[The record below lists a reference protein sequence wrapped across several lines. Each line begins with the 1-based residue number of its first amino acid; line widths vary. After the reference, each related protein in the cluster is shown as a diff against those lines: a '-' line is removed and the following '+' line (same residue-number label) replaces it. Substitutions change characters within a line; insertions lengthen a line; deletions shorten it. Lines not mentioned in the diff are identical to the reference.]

1 MEDLSIVSILVSA
14 ISSTVAIIIAIILNW
29 WQNKKTNERLEKSL
43 DHEIKLRN
51 ERVQKMYNIVK
62 EVFNTFNF
70 DTKKRLLLSV
80 FGRQGAQHSYTNPKI
95 SMNEE
100 DLNIPIEGDYE
111 EKKALLKFFKNDYK
125 YLWIDEIY
133 AYGFGSFYNNS
144 IKVQG
149 GDLFVC
155 KGFYETKEDISE
167 ITVKD
172 VLLFILNKLKSDSR
186 EYWGIELK

>member
-1 MEDLSIVSILVSA
+1 MEDLSILSILVSA

-43 DHEIKLRN
+43 NHEIKLRN
-51 ERVQKMYNIVK
+51 ERVQKMYDIVK
-62 EVFNTFNF
+62 EVFNTLNF

-100 DLNIPIEGDYE
+100 DLHIPIEGDYE

-155 KGFYETKEDISE
+155 KGFYETKEDINE

-172 VLLFILNKLKSDSR
+172 VLLFILNKLKKDSR

>member
-1 MEDLSIVSILVSA
+1 MEDLSILSILVSA

-43 DHEIKLRN
+43 NHEIKLRN

-62 EVFNTFNF
+62 EVFNTLNF

-100 DLNIPIEGDYE
+100 DLHIPIEGDYE

-133 AYGFGSFYNNS
+133 AYGFGSFYNNT

-155 KGFYETKEDISE
+155 KGFYETKEDINE

-172 VLLFILNKLKSDSR
+172 VLLFILNKLKKDSR

>member
-1 MEDLSIVSILVSA
+1 
-14 ISSTVAIIIAIILNW
+14 
-29 WQNKKTNERLEKSL
+29 
-43 DHEIKLRN
+43 
-51 ERVQKMYNIVK
+51 MYTIVK
-62 EVFNTFNF
+62 EVFNTLNF

-100 DLNIPIEGDYE
+100 DLHIPIEGDYE